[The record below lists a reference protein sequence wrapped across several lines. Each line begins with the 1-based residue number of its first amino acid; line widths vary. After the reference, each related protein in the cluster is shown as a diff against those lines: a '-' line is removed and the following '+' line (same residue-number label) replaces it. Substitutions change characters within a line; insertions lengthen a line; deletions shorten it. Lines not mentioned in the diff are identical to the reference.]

1 MSLVTFPML
10 SEARVGAKGDTPE
23 DPNLMQ
29 ELAEA
34 IEAAR
39 RDLAGDFSRPAPFQ
53 KDTVT

>member
-1 MSLVTFPML
+1 ML